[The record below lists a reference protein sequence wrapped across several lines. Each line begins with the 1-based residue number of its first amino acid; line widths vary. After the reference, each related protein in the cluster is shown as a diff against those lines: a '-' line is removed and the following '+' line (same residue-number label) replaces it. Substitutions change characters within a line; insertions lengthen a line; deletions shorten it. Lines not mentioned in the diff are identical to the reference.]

1 MTDAELE
8 ATKADV
14 KLRAL
19 QRAQAFPDPSA
30 LQPTKSKKRPAPY
43 LDSLPLSSLVPPG
56 GGSALGCFG
65 LPFGLVLGKRPR
77 VPRRGLPAVE
87 RDLSKP
93 FGDAVMKW
101 LASEGRF
108 AATCGSDF
116 WRELQ
121 PGALV
126 KAVRAAPADARDAA
140 AAAVAQWGEG
150 AGTSALFDALDL
162 STPMAIAQDSV
173 FQALSAE
180 VRVRFLAIERHA
192 ASIEGGR
199 FRSELDAAVE
209 AERLAAKTAAEA
221 AQAEMRAAF
230 EAREGD
236 LQRQLAQAQRERD
249 ELAAS
254 HEKALADARVRLVQ
268 SVREVLGPDVP
279 ATGDA

>member
-1 MTDAELE
+1 
-8 ATKADV
+8 
-14 KLRAL
+14 
-19 QRAQAFPDPSA
+19 
-30 LQPTKSKKRPAPY
+30 
-43 LDSLPLSSLVPPG
+43 
-56 GGSALGCFG
+56 
-65 LPFGLVLGKRPR
+65 

>member
-14 KLRAL
+14 KIRAF

-43 LDSLPLSSLVPPG
+43 LDSLPLSSLVRT
-56 GGSALGCFG
+56 G
-65 LPFGLVLGKRPR
+65 L
-77 VPRRGLPAVE
+77 
-87 RDLSKP
+87 
-93 FGDAVMKW
+93 
-101 LASEGRF
+101 
-108 AATCGSDF
+108 
-116 WRELQ
+116 
-121 PGALV
+121 
-126 KAVRAAPADARDAA
+126 
-140 AAAVAQWGEG
+140 
-150 AGTSALFDALDL
+150 
-162 STPMAIAQDSV
+162 AQDSV

-199 FRSELDAAVE
+199 FRIELDAAVE

-236 LQRQLAQAQRERD
+236 LQRQLPQAQRERD
-249 ELAAS
+249 ELPAS
-254 HEKALADARVRLVQ
+254 HGKALADARVRLVQ
-268 SVREVLGPDVP
+268 SVREVLRPDVQ
-279 ATGDA
+279 ATGEA